1 MKHSYLLSVITFGKL
16 LSMVVRNKGV
26 SPAFFGRFLFLL
38 QGSIWASV
46 FKRVEHFKFNRNKFP
61 KHFECGPVFII
72 GHWRTGSTF
81 LHQLMSLDPQFTTP
95 SVVQV
100 SVPDS
105 FLVSENYFRK
115 IMSKVIGKKRPMDNV
130 KLGPDEPQEDEY
142 AIVKMVKGSALETLF
157 FRRGKKDFL
166 ADLKVFMESER
177 LSQNWEKS
185 FFNFTSKLVYKNNKI
200 VLFKNPFHSYRVKQL
215 KAIFPNAKFIHIH
228 RNPIEVIPSTIRMW
242 NIVGSQN
249 VLAGKW
255 TDISYQSA
263 IEMFNSLWGNMKF
276 QTNQIDKESYC
287 KVRFADLEADAVN
300 VLKKLYSDLKLN
312 YTEEFEE
319 KVREFLHSVKTY
331 EKNKYVLDQDK
342 VELIRE
348 GCKKFM
354 NSYNYE
360 V

>member
-16 LSMVVRNKGV
+16 FSMVVRNKGV

-38 QGSIWASV
+38 QGSIWASI
-46 FKRVEHFKFNRNKFP
+46 FKRVELLKFNRKKFP
-61 KHFECGPVFII
+61 KHYDCGPVFII

-81 LHQLMSLDPQFTTP
+81 LHQLMSLDPQFVTP

-115 IMSKVIGKKRPMDNV
+115 IMSKVIGEKRPMDNV

-142 AIVKMVKGSALETLF
+142 AIVKLVKGTALEKIF
-157 FRRGKKDFL
+157 FRRNNNDFL
-166 ADLKVFMESER
+166 ADLKVSMENER
-177 LSQNWEKS
+177 LSENWEKS
-185 FFNFTSKLVYKNNKI
+185 FSHFVSKLVYKNNGI
-200 VLFKNPFHSYRVKQL
+200 ALFKNPFHSYRVRHL
-215 KAIFPNAKFIHIH
+215 KALFPNAKFIHIH
-228 RNPIEVIPSTIRMW
+228 RNPLEVIPSTIRMW

-249 VLAGKW
+249 LLAGKW

-263 IEMFNSLWGNMKF
+263 IDMFNSLWGSIKL
-276 QTNQIDKESYC
+276 QTKDLDSESYC
-287 KVRFADLEADAVN
+287 KVRFDELEADTVG
-300 VLKKLYSDLKLN
+300 VLKKLYSNLN
-312 YTEEFEE
+312 LSFSDEFE
-319 KVREFLHSVKTY
+319 KNVREFLLSVKTY
-331 EKNKYVLDQDK
+331 EKNKYVLEQDK
-342 VELIRE
+342 VDLIRE
-348 GCKKFM
+348 GCNKFM